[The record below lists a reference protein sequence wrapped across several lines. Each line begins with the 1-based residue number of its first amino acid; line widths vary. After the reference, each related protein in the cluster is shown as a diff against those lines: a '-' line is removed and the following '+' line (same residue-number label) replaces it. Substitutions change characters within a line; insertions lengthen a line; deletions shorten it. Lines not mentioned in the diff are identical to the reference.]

1 MNRQL
6 AVAYATTGVA
16 AAVAA
21 IITVGSAF
29 GLGAGPTAS
38 VDTPASAANV
48 LAAAAALPP
57 AEGAQL
63 LEQWRAAQAVVTSEV
78 EAERAVALDLL
89 AQQIAEQQQAAAADL
104 QRWID
109 EQQRLAVQSSPAA
122 TSGDL
127 LVLAWRGDDDERA
140 ERDEH
145 EAHEGYE
152 TDEHRAE
159 LEFDD

>member
-63 LEQWRAAQAVVTSEV
+63 LEQWHAAQAVVTSEV
-78 EAERAVALDLL
+78 EAERAAALDLL
-89 AQQIAEQQQAAAADL
+89 AQQIAEQQQTAAADL

-122 TSGDL
+122 TS
-127 LVLAWRGDDDERA
+127 LVLAWPGDDDDERDEHA
-140 ERDEH
+140 EH
-145 EAHEGYE
+145 EAHEGDE

-159 LEFDD
+159 REFDD